1 MNNKE
6 YSFLRLKLS
15 ELVNNNIIS
24 TEQYIE
30 ADKHFQT
37 NKKDKASLV
46 TIFTAIGIL
55 LIALSI
61 ITIFAF
67 NWDTIPKGIKVLI
80 SFIPLIITS
89 IMMYKCI
96 ATKEYKISLYTS
108 IFAPLSIIATNSLIT
123 QIFHIQMEI
132 FEIFF
137 ISMLMFL
144 PIMLTLRNSISLFI
158 YGFCTIIY
166 AMNINSYLGESI
178 TLFRTILLAL
188 PLFIYNFINYIE
200 NKDCSKNVLMWF
212 FNIIILTLILFLKE
226 VLRIDAIII
235 YVYLLHLITIKLFE
249 KENVISSLLRLI
261 FIVYLLISCISSD
274 VLGYVEYMQFDVDT
288 LILSLIAGVFIYLS
302 KVYKDIKEIFIFI
315 FVFLVQYTKMD
326 ATLLFILIN
335 ILTIAYGVYKI
346 IDGNYKNV
354 YGQAMQGIAIIL
366 ILIMIRFMNS
376 DLGFLTK
383 SVMFLITG
391 SSFIISAN
399 VIKRRLGGN
408 TNG

>member
-235 YVYLLHLITIKLFE
+235 YAYLLHLITIKLFE